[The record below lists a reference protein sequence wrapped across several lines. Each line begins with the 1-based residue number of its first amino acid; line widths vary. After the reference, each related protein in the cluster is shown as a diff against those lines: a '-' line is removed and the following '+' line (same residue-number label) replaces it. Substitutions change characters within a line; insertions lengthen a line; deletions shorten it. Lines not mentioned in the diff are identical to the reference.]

1 MPLIKYTPQHL
12 KEEKAK
18 ALINTRLEL
27 KVYKDKICISHGLAN
42 HLGLKEGDGICVS
55 VDTDNP
61 TDWYLYPHH
70 EGFPLK
76 RTTIGYGLEHS
87 NRSLT
92 KKFHDQFGDG
102 ILTFPV
108 AKVPVEID
116 SIHCH
121 AILTA
126 KQAEA
131 KRIQDLTKPKAATA

>member
-1 MPLIKYTPQHL
+1 MPLIEYTPEYF
-12 KEEKAK
+12 KAERAK
-18 ALINTRLEL
+18 ALLNTRLEL

-42 HLGLKEGDGICVS
+42 HLGLKEGDGICIA
-55 VDTDNP
+55 VDPQNP
-61 TDWYLYPHH
+61 TDWYLFPHP

-76 RTTIGYGLEHS
+76 CPNIGKGLEHS

-92 KKFHDQFGDG
+92 KKFHDQFGDA

-116 SIHCH
+116 GIHCH

-131 KRIQDLTKPKAATA
+131 KRIQNLTTPKAAAV